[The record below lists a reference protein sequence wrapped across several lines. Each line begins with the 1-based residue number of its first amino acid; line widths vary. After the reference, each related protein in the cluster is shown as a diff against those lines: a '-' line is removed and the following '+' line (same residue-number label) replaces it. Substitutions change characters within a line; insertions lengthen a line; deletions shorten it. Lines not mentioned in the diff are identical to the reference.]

1 MNDAMKIALM
11 DMESE
16 GFDVDLFDNGERSKE
31 NTKTTKKATKGVE
44 KVRNRNGK
52 RRSNSF

>member
-16 GFDVDLFDNGERSKE
+16 GFDVDLFDYGERSKK
-31 NTKTTKKATKGVE
+31 NTKTTKKATKGVKE
-44 KVRNRNGK
+44 VYNRNGK
-52 RRSNSF
+52 RRGKAF

>member
-16 GFDVDLFDNGERSKE
+16 GFDVDLFDYGERSKK

-44 KVRNRNGK
+44 EVYNRNGK
-52 RRSNSF
+52 RRGKAF